1 MRFFNIVI
9 LIRPWCINTELL
21 LYPFHPEKLK
31 TLNLSRLNT
40 PVLVCILHNLS
51 LKRIL
56 SLKIKSLSSG
66 DLIIA
71 VIGAGGGVVV
81 VVVARHSARLA
92 PGTSRSELKVGS
104 FSKNFIPANFIFC
117 FREQQTTER
126 KKKK

>member
-1 MRFFNIVI
+1 M
-9 LIRPWCINTELL
+9 
-21 LYPFHPEKLK
+21 
-31 TLNLSRLNT
+31 
-40 PVLVCILHNLS
+40 
-51 LKRIL
+51 
-56 SLKIKSLSSG
+56 

-71 VIGAGGGVVV
+71 VIGVGGVAVVVDTV

-126 KKKK
+126 KKK